1 MAKDKDPA
9 PSMSDILVAFAS
21 PLLNPD
27 MSVQAYEGALKLA
40 AAIWNLAFLPPE
52 KFDAGRKQMLDRF
65 MQGNPQEAIMWANT
79 IDRLI
84 NMRRQVFAGDGRF
97 LTAVAVVQR
106 NGRWDVQTDY
116 TLIGAPGAAPA
127 GDAPAGG

>member
-1 MAKDKDPA
+1 MAKDKDPT

-40 AAIWNLAFLPPE
+40 ASIWNLAFLSEE
-52 KFDAGRKQMLDRF
+52 KFATGRKQMLDRF
-65 MQGNPQEAIMWANT
+65 MQGNPREAMMWANT

-84 NMRRQVFAGDGRF
+84 SSRRQIFAGDNRF
-97 LTAVAVVQR
+97 ITGVAVVQR
-106 NGRWDVQTDY
+106 KGRWDVQTDY
-116 TLIGAPGAAPA
+116 NIIGEAPEA
-127 GDAPAGG
+127 